1 MKNFALDNDV
11 AMPRQK
17 QSTWHHVSAL
27 LKLLF
32 GSYGII
38 TAALS
43 LMALSVLN
51 GNAFESFTSGLFVDM
66 GELLKASGD
75 FAYPISML
83 IAGVI
88 FLGPMH
94 YYAMQNALDVII
106 ILLIVYLFSGF
117 ILGRM
122 FKHPLWAFIAG
133 IVVMVSFCIM
143 LTSIIGI
150 IDYVAGN
157 VVSLPMSISGLI
169 YAIID
174 GVFDMDI
181 MTLAMMTSI
190 ENGSILG
197 VFGALWG
204 AVVMPSKNKDFSAGN
219 IMCDDDAFCKV

>member
-1 MKNFALDNDV
+1 
-11 AMPRQK
+11 
-17 QSTWHHVSAL
+17 
-27 LKLLF
+27 
-32 GSYGII
+32 
-38 TAALS
+38 
-43 LMALSVLN
+43 MALSVLN
-51 GNAFESFTSGLFVDM
+51 GNAFESFTSGLFIDM
-66 GELLKASGD
+66 GELLKESGA
-75 FAYPISML
+75 FAYPLAML

-150 IDYVAGN
+150 IDYIGGN
-157 VVSLPMSISGLI
+157 IAALPMSIGNLI
-169 YAIID
+169 YSIID
-174 GVFDMDI
+174 GVFGMDI
-181 MTLAMMTSI
+181 TTLAMMTSL

-197 VFGALWG
+197 LFGAMWG
-204 AVVMPSKNKDFSAGN
+204 AVIMPSKNKDFSTGN
-219 IMCDDDAFCKV
+219 VLCDDDEFCKI